1 MNILI
6 GYFLNPLYSI
16 PKEYVGIYC
25 TGLIRLTFL
34 MSIVVWSMGESFSL
48 LTYALVFFF
57 NDFIFYK
64 DIADIVAEEDEK
76 EL

>member
-16 PKEYVGIYC
+16 PREYVGIYC

-34 MSIVVWSMGESFSL
+34 MSLVVWSMGQPFSMLTL
-48 LTYALVFFF
+48 LLFFTLTTLF
-57 NDFIFYK
+57 FTK
-64 DIADIVAEEDEK
+64 T
-76 EL
+76 LQT

>member
-1 MNILI
+1 MNISI

-16 PKEYVGIYC
+16 PREYVGIYC

-34 MSIVVWSMGESFSL
+34 MSLVVWSMGQPFSM
-48 LTYALVFFF
+48 LTFALVFYF

-64 DIADIVAEEDEK
+64 DIADIVAEQNEED
-76 EL
+76 L